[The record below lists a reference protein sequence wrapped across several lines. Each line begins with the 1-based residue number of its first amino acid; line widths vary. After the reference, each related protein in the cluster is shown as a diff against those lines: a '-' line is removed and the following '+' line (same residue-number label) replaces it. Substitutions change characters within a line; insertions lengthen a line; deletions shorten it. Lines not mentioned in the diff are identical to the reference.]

1 MNRGREMLHRFLA
14 DNFGATIRNVTI
26 WILEDVSKGME
37 KGIREIRLVEGKNL
51 RKLKSILRRAESGN
65 KNNRRISQVQVERLN
80 QRRPIKVWASSKSY
94 FISQKSHTFIKIAED
109 YEKLKEKVD
118 QEIKLLE
125 DNSEEE
131 GTRMDSGIEVREQD
145 EQNDEV

>member
-1 MNRGREMLHRFLA
+1 MLHRFLA

-80 QRRPIKVWASSKSY
+80 QRRPIKV
-94 FISQKSHTFIKIAED
+94 
-109 YEKLKEKVD
+109 
-118 QEIKLLE
+118 
-125 DNSEEE
+125 
-131 GTRMDSGIEVREQD
+131 
-145 EQNDEV
+145 